1 MERVYKVTA
10 KGKDGSYRDWT
21 CEGWLTV
28 FSLIDKE
35 FDCDTDPFFGPLS
48 LERDHLVLSDNVAF
62 KDGHRPCEIVI
73 ERVNLKGE
81 T

>member
-1 MERVYKVTA
+1 MEKWYKVTA
-10 KGKDGSYRDWT
+10 RIEDGTVLEWM

-28 FSLIDKE
+28 FSLINKE
-35 FDCDTDPFFGPLS
+35 FDCNTDPFFGPLS
-48 LERDHLVLSDNVAF
+48 LERDHLVLGENVTF

-81 T
+81 N